1 MKVEKYSLGMKQ
13 KLNIAQAVMEHQKL
27 LLLDEPTNGLD
38 RESVEKFYE
47 VIKKLKDEGSL
58 IINASHINEELN
70 GVCDDIIE
78 IENGRVL
85 KKEKE

>member
-1 MKVEKYSLGMKQ
+1 MKQ